1 MSLCDG
7 TWAVFPSVAAKRL
20 VPLSSISAPSCPL
33 WTDPGARVAYQRY
46 MGKPPCSP
54 GEYLNPFRG
63 AGVDYAGCST
73 QEWNMMEKCRS
84 GLVVSFVTPSFLRRS
99 FGAWLTRG
107 NRKERRTAVHT
118 LEKAEFLPCFERQ
131 KMPIAAYLLGH
142 AENQEQAAHGVLAA
156 SVMAMGDSSHPR
168 PWFAGGGPP
177 MGMLALCPPELA
189 QGKARPGSAAAAA
202 SGGEPPSR
210 GSRRGPREVEH
221 GPARP
226 PRERGGWRPGVASSS
241 KP

>member
-1 MSLCDG
+1 
-7 TWAVFPSVAAKRL
+7 
-20 VPLSSISAPSCPL
+20 
-33 WTDPGARVAYQRY
+33 
-46 MGKPPCSP
+46 
-54 GEYLNPFRG
+54 
-63 AGVDYAGCST
+63 
-73 QEWNMMEKCRS
+73 MMEKCRS

-99 FGAWLTRG
+99 FGAWLTKG

-156 SVMAMGDSSHPR
+156 SVRAMGDSSHPR

-177 MGMLALCPPELA
+177 VGMLALCPPELA
-189 QGKARPGSAAAAA
+189 QGKARPGLVATGAT
-202 SGGEPPSR
+202 GCGPSSR
-210 GSRRGPREVEH
+210 SSRRGLHEVERD
-221 GPARP
+221 PAQP
-226 PRERGGWRPGVASSS
+226 PRERSGWRPGVASSS